1 MASKPSQSADRPGS
15 HRLLM
20 ILIDCLMVR
29 ERIPT
34 RSLLESKQERAN
46 STTINDA
53 TAARESRSHESAFI
67 PSSRSEFSVCTVFFS
82 QYSKERCSTEMHSK
96 KGLLSAFWCRI
107 FVPLFSRKKWFLS
120 ITLVP
125 MTKTKSRK
133 HDRLS
138 K

>member
-1 MASKPSQSADRPGS
+1 MMASKPSQSADRPGS

-67 PSSRSEFSVCTVFFS
+67 PSSRSEFSVCIVVQSLKSWAEKNSELWERFFFKLS
-82 QYSKERCSTEMHSK
+82 QQRGSFFMGFPSPSSEFEIFE
-96 KGLLSAFWCRI
+96 LSA
-107 FVPLFSRKKWFLS
+107 V
-120 ITLVP
+120 
-125 MTKTKSRK
+125 
-133 HDRLS
+133 
-138 K
+138 